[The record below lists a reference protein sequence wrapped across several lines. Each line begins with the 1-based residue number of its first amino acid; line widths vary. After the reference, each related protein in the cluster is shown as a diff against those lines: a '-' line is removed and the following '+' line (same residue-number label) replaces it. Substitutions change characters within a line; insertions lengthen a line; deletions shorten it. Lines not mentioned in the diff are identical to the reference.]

1 MFIFQRVN
9 SSHNIQIVCDKD
21 SAEFFTRFYKTL
33 NPHGLIICS
42 CNMLSKIQVQNNL
55 VTLRCSSALS
65 FIGSVAMIIDIITSG
80 GIGKQCRLRI
90 LMGVS
95 VLFDIMSSSAIFMGS
110 WPTEK
115 TPVGK
120 YFGLNSYGNYYTCQ
134 AQGFFGMSAV
144 GSICYNVCLALYC
157 VIFH

>member
-1 MFIFQRVN
+1 
-9 SSHNIQIVCDKD
+9 
-21 SAEFFTRFYKTL
+21 
-33 NPHGLIICS
+33 
-42 CNMLSKIQVQNNL
+42 MLSKIEVQNNL

-80 GIGKQCRLRI
+80 GIWKQCRLRI
-90 LMGVS
+90 LMGIS
-95 VLFDIMSSSAIFMGS
+95 VFDIMSSSAIFMGS

-144 GSICYNVCLALYC
+144 GSGW
-157 VIFH
+157 